1 MTGQMSVEQDQVP
14 IAGQRNRA
22 SRRRSHE
29 RRDVLLLLGPCLLYL
44 FAFSVFPLLYSLRNS
59 FTDLGIS
66 KDSGRWVGLDNYVA
80 IFNDPFFWNAAG
92 NTVVMVGSAVVLQ
105 VVLGTALA
113 LFFNQKLH
121 GSWFVRGA
129 LILPMLLTPIVVGVM
144 WRAMLNP
151 DWGIVNWIIKQL
163 GLPSINWLGSTE
175 WSMRTLVIADT
186 WQWTPFV
193 FLIVYARLQ
202 GLPDH
207 VLEAARADGAGRWA
221 LFRHITLPLLAPAI
235 AFAAIFRGIDAFRS
249 FDLVF
254 GLTYGGPARSTT
266 TLSFLTYQS
275 GFQFQQ
281 YGYSAA
287 IAYVMVVILIVASTI
302 TLRFVRTRGV
312 EGV

>member
-1 MTGQMSVEQDQVP
+1 MTAEQDRSPVTRR
-14 IAGQRNRA
+14 GSGS
-22 SRRRSHE
+22 SRGRSRE
-29 RRDVLLLLGPCLLYL
+29 RRDVLILLGPCILYL
-44 FAFSVFPLLYSLRNS
+44 VAFSIFPLLYSLRNS

-66 KDSGRWVGLDNYVA
+66 KDSGNWVGLDNYVA
-80 IFNDPFFWNAAG
+80 IFKDPFFWNAAG
-92 NTVVMVGSAVVLQ
+92 NTAVMVGATVVVQ
-105 VVLGTALA
+105 IVLGTALA
-113 LFFNQKLH
+113 LFMNQKLH

-151 DWGIVNWIIKQL
+151 DWGIVNWVIKEL
-163 GLPSINWLGSTE
+163 GLPPINWLGSTE

-202 GLPDH
+202 GLPGH
-207 VLEAARADGAGRWA
+207 VLEAAQVDGAGRWA
-221 LFRHITLPLLAPAI
+221 TFRNITLPLIAPAI
-235 AFAAIFRGIDAFRS
+235 AFAAIFRAIDAFRS

-287 IAYVMVVILIVASTI
+287 IAYVMVVILICATTI
-302 TLRFVRTRGV
+302 TLRFVRTRGI